1 MLQPRD
7 GSRRGTKGRGGMRNL
22 THVTKLTRCLSSA
35 TEKTSEG
42 VNETAISTS
51 IDIPSN
57 PSIAATI
64 VQAVLQS
71 SPLPACVA
79 ASNPDTVE
87 TITSPTRVDPT
98 SNSNSEPAPSDI
110 SKGVLSAPAAPLST
124 ETNSAIS
131 PSDVLPGSSG
141 DLSTGANASRET
153 EHIEVRSND
162 VTMEDSSPP
171 PKPHND
177 EDLPPWLAQ
186 MISYLR
192 DVAEDTPWQDLVTG
206 FVEFEKGRPPI
217 GVSLLP
223 VLFWRS

>member
-1 MLQPRD
+1 MAD
-7 GSRRGTKGRGGMRNL
+7 D
-22 THVTKLTRCLSSA
+22 

-42 VNETAISTS
+42 VNDTAVPTS
-51 IDIPSN
+51 IDVPSN
-57 PSIAATI
+57 PSIVATI

-71 SPLPACVA
+71 SPLPAQGT

-98 SNSNSEPAPSDI
+98 SNSNSEPAPSDV
-110 SKGVLSAPAAPLST
+110 STGGLSAPTALAST
-124 ETNSAIS
+124 GTNSAVS
-131 PSDVLPGSSG
+131 PSDILPGSSD
-141 DLSTGANASRET
+141 DLSAGANASRET
-153 EHIEVRSND
+153 EHIEIRSND
-162 VTMEDSSPP
+162 VTMEDPPPP
-171 PKPHND
+171 PKSRND
-177 EDLPPWLAQ
+177 KDLPAWLAQ

-192 DVAEDTPWQDLVTG
+192 DVVEDTPWQDLVTG